1 MVESEIFASIRSI
14 LDRMEAAARRSGRKA
29 AEVTLLAVSKTKPLE
44 TVVAAARTGLV
55 THFGENR
62 VQVWCACGGN
72 GVPIGRRVETETVQ
86 YH

>member
-44 TVVAAARTGLV
+44 TVNAA
-55 THFGENR
+55 
-62 VQVWCACGGN
+62 
-72 GVPIGRRVETETVQ
+72 
-86 YH
+86 